1 MEKHHIERINELT
14 RLSRER
20 ALTAEEQ
27 AERAVLRSNYLKAM
41 RGQLTAQLENVV
53 IEYPDHRREPL
64 RRKK

>member
-27 AERAVLRSNYLKAM
+27 AERAVLRGNYLKAM